1 MIKRSAMTMMN
12 RGKSKKNQPR
22 VFNILDIVIAV
33 IVAVVLFYVVYV
45 SILGNSIADLG
56 LKKFD
61 IQYTLT
67 IENADYEGFSTL
79 SEGEAVMSKD
89 GRTELGKIVS
99 LKFHVG
105 ENGYSIAE
113 ITVEASGFS
122 GSDAHDE
129 FKNDD
134 TVLTPGEE
142 VSVRF
147 AEYSPSKGVICT
159 DIKVK

>member
-1 MIKRSAMTMMN
+1 MSRS
-12 RGKSKKNQPR
+12 KSKKNNIQA
-22 VFNILDIVIAV
+22 FNIVDIV
-33 IVAVVLFYVVYV
+33 IVAVATLALFYIVYV

-67 IENADYEGFSTL
+67 IENADYKGFSTL

-99 LKFHVG
+99 LNFHVG

-147 AEYSPSKGVICT
+147 AE
-159 DIKVK
+159 